1 MSYIQITG
9 RTYINPRHIV
19 SIDIEEASY
28 THITGEYTDKA
39 KGFRVEKYA
48 LIIKMSNGVT
58 YTEAFEDREKARER
72 RDNLS
77 AHW

>member
-19 SIDIEEASY
+19 SISIDEQTETRIR
-28 THITGEYTDKA
+28 GEYTEKA
-39 KGFRVEKYA
+39 KFHYF
-48 LIIKMSNGVT
+48 LYYHLNIKMSNGDSYKET
-58 YTEAFEDREKARER
+58 FKNRKEAEER
-72 RDNLS
+72 RDNLT